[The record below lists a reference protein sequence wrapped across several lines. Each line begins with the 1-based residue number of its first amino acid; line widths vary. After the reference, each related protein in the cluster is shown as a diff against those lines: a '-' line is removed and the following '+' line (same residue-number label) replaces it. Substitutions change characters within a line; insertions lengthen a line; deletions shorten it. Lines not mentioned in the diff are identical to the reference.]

1 MSINKN
7 KILILGHKG
16 FFGSNLLNK
25 LKTQNYNV
33 CQLSY
38 NLNLHNFEKSLKEI
52 KKINPDLIINCAGK
66 VGGLHYNISKK
77 TEIFYCNIKI
87 LINVLEISSRL
98 NIKRLINIGSSC
110 SYPKNLKSNK
120 LSENNLFKGELHET
134 VEPYGFWK
142 LASII
147 GSRAYYFDKKI
158 ISQNIIFPSLYGPGD
173 KFDALNSHVIS
184 SLIKKFDK
192 AKKNKIN
199 SVILWGNGKPKREF
213 MYIDDAVEGIKK
225 VITRYKLIDP
235 INLGQGKGHSIKE
248 IAIILKKIFNYNGK
262 IIWDKSM
269 PNGAMS
275 KILDV
280 KKQDKLLKWGP
291 NVSLENGLAKTVD
304 WYLKNDYS

>member
-1 MSINKN
+1 M
-7 KILILGHKG
+7 
-16 FFGSNLLNK
+16 
-25 LKTQNYNV
+25 
-33 CQLSY
+33 
-38 NLNLHNFEKSLKEI
+38 
-52 KKINPDLIINCAGK
+52 
-66 VGGLHYNISKK
+66 
-77 TEIFYCNIKI
+77 
-87 LINVLEISSRL
+87 EISSRL

-158 ISQNIIFPSLYGPGD
+158 ISQNIIFPSLYGPCD

-280 KKQDKLLKWGP
+280 KKQDKLLKWRP

>member
-1 MSINKN
+1 M
-7 KILILGHKG
+7 
-16 FFGSNLLNK
+16 
-25 LKTQNYNV
+25 
-33 CQLSY
+33 
-38 NLNLHNFEKSLKEI
+38 
-52 KKINPDLIINCAGK
+52 
-66 VGGLHYNISKK
+66 
-77 TEIFYCNIKI
+77 
-87 LINVLEISSRL
+87 EISSRL

-280 KKQDKLLKWGP
+280 KKQDKLLKWRP